1 MKLVLAS
8 LFFCFVTQSFLSFS
22 EVLVSAKA
30 DNKKVLLVF
39 SGSDW
44 CHGCI
49 SFKKNVT
56 GTAEFARYAKTDIV
70 YYLADFPRDRKTIT
84 EEQLT
89 ENQRLA
95 ELYNKKGMFPHVV
108 LFAADGAV
116 LRQRSG
122 AFKTFEELKT
132 WVEE

>member
-1 MKLVLAS
+1 MNLCLSIAFYINI
-8 LFFCFVTQSFLSFS
+8 LFGFHPFS
-22 EVLVSAKA
+22 ETLAQAQSS
-30 DNKKVLLVF
+30 NKKILLVF

-56 GTAEFARYAKTDIV
+56 GTAEFDKYAQTDIV

-84 EEQLT
+84 EEQLV

-108 LFAADGAV
+108 LFSPDGAV